1 MPFPNKPTPRRKN
14 GNSQVVFLLLL
25 YFSILLLGQ
34 SLAKYASYREFLLN
48 PFTLGSY
55 VCLITRGFIWV
66 LILNRMKLIAAYP
79 LNALSYILILP
90 LSAFL
95 FAEAI
100 SLVRAVSA
108 FFIAAG
114 VALLML
120 GEDRIR
126 EREKEEVR

>member
-1 MPFPNKPTPRRKN
+1 M
-14 GNSQVVFLLLL
+14 
-25 YFSILLLGQ
+25 
-34 SLAKYASYREFLLN
+34 
-48 PFTLGSY
+48 
-55 VCLITRGFIWV
+55 
-66 LILNRMKLIAAYP
+66 ILNRMKLIAAYP

-95 FAEAI
+95 FAETI
-100 SLVRAVSA
+100 SPVRIVSS

-120 GEDRIR
+120 GEAKVK

>member
-1 MPFPNKPTPRRKN
+1 MLFQGRPTPKGKN
-14 GNSQVVFLLLL
+14 GSSRVVFLLLL
-25 YFSILLLGQ
+25 YFSILFLGQ
-34 SLAKYASYREFLLN
+34 SLAKYASFRESLFNL
-48 PFTLGSY
+48 FTLGSY
-55 VCLITRGFIWV
+55 LCLITRGFIWI